1 MEILSVVFVFA
12 ALICS
17 FIGPSVLVCL
27 FLLQELR
34 DDVDVYEV
42 YNCEDILGLSAWN
55 SLAIWEKFAAF
66 ILDILFEL
74 NEGGRTNV
82 KGEY

>member
-1 MEILSVVFVFA
+1 M
-12 ALICS
+12 
-17 FIGPSVLVCL
+17 
-27 FLLQELR
+27 
-34 DDVDVYEV
+34 YEV
-42 YNCEDILGLSAWN
+42 HDCEDILGLSAWN